1 MSLDTVSMLSQV
13 QVVALPK
20 DLSAEFKKGAAGPE
34 VRQDV
39 SFDGK
44 IQPQDVVQSMDPV
57 IDSEAVAQAV
67 ESIAKYAESLG
78 RSLAIDVDER
88 SGDFVVKVQNSA
100 TDEVVRQI
108 PSEEV
113 LRISAAIEEQFSNLK
128 LMGEEG
134 ARGLFLEALA

>member
-1 MSLDTVSMLSQV
+1 MTTNTVSMISQV
-13 QVVALPK
+13 RVERPPT
-20 DLSAEFKKGAAGPE
+20 DLSAEFKQGATGPE
-34 VRQDV
+34 MRQDV

-44 IQPQDVVQSMDPV
+44 VQPQDVVQSMDPV
-57 IDSEAVAQAV
+57 VDAEAVEKAV
-67 ESIAKYAESLG
+67 ESIAQYAESLG
-78 RSLAIDVDER
+78 RSLAIAVDER

-113 LRISAAIEEQFSNLK
+113 LRIAAAIEEQFANLK